1 MPVIYPA
8 TRSSAA
14 IVASDPIR
22 VSPPAALPL
31 ALAELRA
38 QCRLTDDDG
47 TDENALLMS
56 YLRAATEYVEQYTG
70 LALITQDFEQRF
82 SSFPTELVLG
92 RRPVQEVLSVT
103 YLDATDI
110 DVAIASTVYRVAGI
124 GSDRSSAIVRLG
136 YSQSWPTIYGD
147 AEAVRVTYRAGF
159 GDDHNSVPELIR
171 HALMLLCAYWYEQRS
186 TALIDPMIV
195 EVPFG
200 THALLQ
206 EWRPFGVA

>member
-82 SSFPTELVLG
+82 SSFPTELVLW
-92 RRPVQEVLSVT
+92 RRPVQ
-103 YLDATDI
+103 
-110 DVAIASTVYRVAGI
+110 
-124 GSDRSSAIVRLG
+124 
-136 YSQSWPTIYGD
+136 
-147 AEAVRVTYRAGF
+147 
-159 GDDHNSVPELIR
+159 
-171 HALMLLCAYWYEQRS
+171 
-186 TALIDPMIV
+186 
-195 EVPFG
+195 
-200 THALLQ
+200 
-206 EWRPFGVA
+206 